1 MNQRHKIFKT
11 IEPYLYLVPA
21 LVFFALF
28 VFWPFGKTLRLSF
41 AMTTPLG
48 EVAKYVGID
57 NYIQIFSDK
66 EFLKSLL
73 ISFEFAAMMVVFSM
87 VIGFVLAIVSNE
99 KIRGKS
105 LFRTVYAL
113 PMAISAAAASVV
125 FMFIF
130 HSSLGILNKTLGTTI
145 GWLTDPKWALISVT
159 IVSVWMNIGMNY
171 IYLTAALQGV
181 PQELYESA
189 AMEGAG
195 FFQKHKN
202 VTIPCISPTVFFLLI
217 INVETVKKS
226 L

>member
-1 MNQRHKIFKT
+1 
-11 IEPYLYLVPA
+11 
-21 LVFFALF
+21 
-28 VFWPFGKTLRLSF
+28 
-41 AMTTPLG
+41 MTTPLG

-171 IYLTAALQGV
+171 IYLTAALQGFPRNYTKV
-181 PQELYESA
+181 RQWKEPD
-189 AMEGAG
+189 
-195 FFQKHKN
+195 FFKN
-202 VTIPCISPTVFFLLI
+202 T
-217 INVETVKKS
+217 KM
-226 L
+226 